1 MRYKSRVII
10 TGNIVERYTYDK
22 VILRG
27 KDLQSARA
35 GKKNAESKLK
45 IKRDRLLKG
54 DLKGRKVKLFIR
66 CKSEQQ
72 KVESFFNALREN
84 EGAEAAMKQNE
95 LVDTEKSMKDSLR
108 RTRNTIRRTIN
119 SNTGKWSEKEKF
131 LTLTFKEHL
140 TDQGETNKL
149 FTKFIKKLSY
159 SIFKKESG
167 LKYLC
172 VVERMGNGR
181 IHYHVLF
188 FNLPYKP
195 VDEIADIWGHGF
207 VKINAIDNV
216 DNLGAYVCKYMSKTA
231 VENSEKSAK
240 EKDKKMYFVSRG
252 LHKPTEICDA
262 TKKDAEQIAILRWEM
277 EDFKT
282 YEAVFENEHQRVLY
296 EQYNLNRRK

>member
-1 MRYKSRVII
+1 MRYKTKAII
-10 TGNIVERYTYDK
+10 TGNVIEVYHYDK
-22 VILRG
+22 VVLRG

-35 GKKNAESKLK
+35 GGGNKKM
-45 IKRDRLLKG
+45 
-54 DLKGRKVKLFIR
+54 
-66 CKSEQQ
+66 
-72 KVESFFNALREN
+72 N
-84 EGAEAAMKQNE
+84 EETSDMKQNE
-95 LVDTEKSMKDSLR
+95 LVDTQKSMSDSIR

-119 SNTGKWSEKEKF
+119 SNTGKWDEKEKF

-140 TDQGETNKL
+140 TDQDETNKL
-149 FTKFIKKLSY
+149 FTEFVRKLSY
-159 SIFKKESG
+159 SVFKKRSG

-172 VVERMGNGR
+172 VVERMANGR

-195 VDEIADIWGHGF
+195 VNEIADIWAQGF

-252 LHKPTEICDA
+252 LHKPKEVCDA
-262 TKKDAEQIAILRWEM
+262 TKEGAEQIAMLRWEM
-277 EDFKT
+277 EDFKS
-282 YEAVFENEHQRVLY
+282 YEAVFENEHQKVLY
-296 EQYNLNRRK
+296 EQYNLNRKQ